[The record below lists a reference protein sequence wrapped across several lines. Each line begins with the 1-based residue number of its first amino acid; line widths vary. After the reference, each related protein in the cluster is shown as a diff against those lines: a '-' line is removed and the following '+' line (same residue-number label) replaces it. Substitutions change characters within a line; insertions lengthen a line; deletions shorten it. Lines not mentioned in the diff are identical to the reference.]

1 MSNPPEKIPI
11 KTISV
16 GYLNN
21 NNILN
26 IFATISITTCVI
38 LFAING
44 ATDDLDDIL
53 SLTVHN
59 YELKIERINWIL
71 ITSFIPIILLVFY
84 GIYKILKQ
92 LFPSPSPP
100 LMSKPSIFTSTISNS
115 GVVLGLINHF
125 KGKSKFN
132 NMEGRIYFMMVVIC
146 LSIYAF
152 LMMWIR
158 VSGTDYNNDT
168 LEDTEKLSD
177 YGYISFLL
185 VEIIPLVVII
195 PLMLIVFPKIRWT
208 ESASIFEARY
218 VVCAMI
224 LPILALLMPG
234 YIKRIN

>member
-44 ATDDLDDIL
+44 ATVDLDDIV
-53 SLTVHN
+53 SLTAQ
-59 YELKIERINWIL
+59 LKIERINWIL

-100 LMSKPSIFTSTISNS
+100 LMSKSSMPSIFTSTISNS
-115 GVVLGLINHF
+115 GVVLGLIKHF
-125 KGKSKFN
+125 TGDSKFN
-132 NMEGRIYFMMVVIC
+132 KMEGQLYFMMVVIC

-185 VEIIPLVVII
+185 AVIIPLVAII
-195 PLMLIVFPKIRWT
+195 PLMLIVFPKIQWT
-208 ESASIFEARY
+208 GSDSIFEARY

-224 LPILALLMPG
+224 LPTLALLMPG